1 MYNNLQGI
9 VLSVLS
15 EGSGG
20 MTLSEFSE
28 AMYEI

>member
-15 EGSGG
+15 ERSAG
-20 MTLSEFSE
+20 MRLSEFSE